1 MDQKPVMMVMEMV
14 NQESVIFLV
23 VELRL
28 IIRVTKHLQELFVME
43 RSIVFRMILL
53 IQPRIPI

>member
-1 MDQKPVMMVMEMV
+1 MDQKPVMMVLEMV

>member
-1 MDQKPVMMVMEMV
+1 MDQKPVMMVLEMV

-43 RSIVFRMILL
+43 RNIVFRMILL